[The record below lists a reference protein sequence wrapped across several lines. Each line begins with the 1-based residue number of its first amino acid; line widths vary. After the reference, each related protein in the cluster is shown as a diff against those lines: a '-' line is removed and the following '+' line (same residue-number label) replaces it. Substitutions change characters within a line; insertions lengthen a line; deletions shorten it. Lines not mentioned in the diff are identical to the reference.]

1 MEKDNEILRNP
12 LNYRRTTYKR
22 HISLR
27 IALCKN
33 KEAQLQNLAKLDPKG
48 AKRHSVMVGQPNFLN
63 FGIFNFEKEEADEDD
78 EIIEEE
84 KNNEIEG
91 EEKTEEGNNKTK
103 QAENEDK
110 KDNEDEEDFDPLNEK
125 GDLKI
130 PLKTK
135 NGKT

>member
-1 MEKDNEILRNP
+1 MEKNNENLRNP

-48 AKRHSVMVGQPNFLN
+48 AKRHSVMVGQPSFHD

-78 EIIEEE
+78 IIEEE
-84 KNNEIEG
+84 KNNDIEG

-103 QAENEDK
+103 QET
-110 KDNEDEEDFDPLNEK
+110 
-125 GDLKI
+125 
-130 PLKTK
+130 TK
-135 NGKT
+135 NKDETEKKKIMMKKILTL